1 MNRTAGRAADRTT
14 EMTTNKATAPDTDTK
29 ARAAMWLR
37 VSSAD
42 QHVENQER
50 ELRVLAAHRGL
61 DIVKTYRL
69 DGASAFKGEH
79 REMLEAALGD
89 AHRGEFKV
97 LLTWALDRLDR
108 ESPTGPFDVM
118 KRFRAAGCEVVSA
131 TEPWAST
138 DGPFADLLALLVG
151 WFANFESLRRG
162 ERIRAGLAR
171 RKAQGLPIG
180 RQPGAKDRR
189 KRKRSGYVARW
200 ERERDRDD
208 AAS

>member
-1 MNRTAGRAADRTT
+1 VGREVDRTI
-14 EMTTNKATAPDTDTK
+14 EMTYRETTTPDTNTK
-29 ARAAMWLR
+29 TTAAMWLR

-50 ELRVLAAHRGL
+50 ELRALAAHRGL

-69 DGASAFKGEH
+69 DGASAFKGQH

-89 AHRGEFKV
+89 AHKGEYRV
-97 LLTWALDRLDR
+97 LLAWALDRLDR

-118 KRFRAAGCEVVSA
+118 KRFRAAGCEVISA

-151 WFANFESLRRG
+151 WFASFESLRRG

-180 RQPGAKDRR
+180 RQPGAKDRKR
-189 KRKRSGYVARW
+189 RKRSGYVARW
-200 ERERDRDD
+200 ERERDGR
-208 AAS
+208 AA